1 MDISRFKNIFFTT
14 DSRKVIENSLFIA
27 YKGAAVD
34 GHDYI
39 ESAIKN
45 GAKYIAGEKPA

>member
-1 MDISRFKNIFFTT
+1 MIDLIT
-14 DSRKVIENSLFIA
+14 DSRKIKEGDTFIA
-27 YKGAAVD
+27 LKGKDVD

-45 GAKYIAGEKPA
+45 GAKKIS